1 MATIYLVK
9 DGPIAGSTNA
19 GTESSLSEV
28 TKRLERYLCLYIG
41 PEPRPLN
48 EEERSERYQRVVIE
62 VAAGDGVNAKFP
74 KVGFYLVADL
84 DAGQADFLLR

>member
-9 DGPIAGSTNA
+9 DGPRPGSTNA

-28 TKRLERYLCLYIG
+28 TKRLERYRCLYIG

-48 EEERSERYQRVVIE
+48 EHERSERYQRVVIE
-62 VAAGDGVNAKFP
+62 VVANDGTNAKFP
-74 KVGFYLVADL
+74 KTGFYLVADL
-84 DAGQADFLLR
+84 DAGQADFLL